1 MGFLRRLFGGGRQ
14 PAADNYGYH
23 LYIRCNRCSSIVH
36 VRIDLRN
43 DLAADYGD
51 TAAEGYLLVKEVMD
65 DRCFRLMRAELTFDA
80 KRRETKREV
89 EGGTFVTEVEWD
101 AQRAGTTSGEKQPPA
116 AS

>member
-1 MGFLRRLFGGGRQ
+1 MGFLRRLFGGGQQ

-23 LYIRCNRCSSIVH
+23 LYIRCKRCSSIVH

-65 DRCFRLMRAELTFDA
+65 DRCFRLMRAELIFDA

-89 EGGTFVTEVEWD
+89 EGGTFVTEEEWE
-101 AQRAGTTSGEKQPPA
+101 AQRASAASGQKQPPA
-116 AS
+116 SS